1 MPGDDALALENWRL
15 AAELFSKEISQCRDG
30 LSAGQIDL
38 AAFCSNLSG
47 RSVALTEMGRARGQL
62 DAQPAVLKAGI
73 TDARAAVSLAQRLA
87 AADGKLVLKVVRALH
102 NALEASGEAAEEAQ
116 QAAAALAGK
125 CSCSELVMQE
135 LQQLARGIDTRKL
148 CEEMDADVNADESP
162 GTFRW
167 PRRMPLPAL
176 PAGKP
181 DLSGISDEGWGPYL
195 RQRGGE
201 KMIAAARSNAMMLD
215 GLSFPLSLAW
225 ILLQESVVSLQQGD
239 VHVVLLGATSKA
251 EVRILQESTYWQ
263 ELVMLLESRCNIRLH
278 FVGPEISPAKSVEKT
293 GDIHSMQPPCAK
305 RFFMARSDLTPEN
318 TICAVFNGGFG
329 NFVSSRRDELFWS
342 WMPDLLFLADSHFLC
357 VFFCAN
363 DYADLKGE
371 VAIHR
376 ALGSLFAL
384 APRRNPFAMATVY
397 SGEDD
402 SEWFSGNSF
411 MYATCGSQKSVRHPA
426 MILAAEASD
435 RPQLMS
441 AVMKLAEDDEASVE
455 VAALPVRLHPSPALK
470 EGASAKAAGYA
481 PESTPSRVTCGE
493 MKAMEGG
500 WRFEVPMSDSSCVE
514 AADLQI
520 SDTGLS
526 FVAGGERILV
536 EWPQAVDST
545 TARASYSSRSSKLVV
560 KVKAQ

>member
-1 MPGDDALALENWRL
+1 
-15 AAELFSKEISQCRDG
+15 
-30 LSAGQIDL
+30 
-38 AAFCSNLSG
+38 
-47 RSVALTEMGRARGQL
+47 
-62 DAQPAVLKAGI
+62 
-73 TDARAAVSLAQRLA
+73 
-87 AADGKLVLKVVRALH
+87 
-102 NALEASGEAAEEAQ
+102 
-116 QAAAALAGK
+116 
-125 CSCSELVMQE
+125 
-135 LQQLARGIDTRKL
+135 
-148 CEEMDADVNADESP
+148 
-162 GTFRW
+162 
-167 PRRMPLPAL
+167 
-176 PAGKP
+176 
-181 DLSGISDEGWGPYL
+181 
-195 RQRGGE
+195 
-201 KMIAAARSNAMMLD
+201 MIAAARSNAMMLD

-225 ILLQESVVSLQQGD
+225 TLLQESVVSLQQGD

-278 FVGPEISPAKSVEKT
+278 FVGPEISPAKSIEKT

-305 RFFMARSDLTPEN
+305 QFFMARSDLTPEN

-342 WMPDLLFLADSHFLC
+342 WMPDLLFLADSHFMC

-426 MILAAEASD
+426 VILATEASD
-435 RPQLMS
+435 RSQLLS
-441 AVMKLAEDDEASVE
+441 AVMKLANDDEASVE
-455 VAALPVRLHPSPALK
+455 VAALPVQLK
-470 EGASAKAAGYA
+470 PRPLREGASKAAGYA
-481 PESTPSRVTCGE
+481 PLSVTCGE

-514 AADLQI
+514 TADLQI

-526 FVAGGERILV
+526 FVAGGERIMV

-545 TARASYSSRSSKLVV
+545 TARANYSSRSSKLVV